1 MATCKFFYTGSVEG
15 LILDCYRLAKHYS
28 RDPDEFLNKPI
39 SSIQRHMEWTAKLI
53 ELQRQQEDDE

>member
-1 MATCKFFYTGSVEG
+1 MEAGSFFYSGLVVDN

-39 SSIQRHMEWTAKLI
+39 SAIQRHMKWTAKLI
-53 ELQRQQEDDE
+53 EIQHPQDEE

>member
-1 MATCKFFYTGSVEG
+1 MAACKFFSSGSVEG

-39 SSIQRHMEWTAKLI
+39 SVIQRHMDWTAKLL
-53 ELQRQQEDDE
+53 ELQHPSEDDE

>member
-1 MATCKFFYTGSVEG
+1 
-15 LILDCYRLAKHYS
+15 LAKHYS